1 VFADTPRVEDAALL
15 QKIKNLRDEL
25 N

>member
-1 VFADTPRVEDAALL
+1 MSDTPRVEDAALL

-25 N
+25 D